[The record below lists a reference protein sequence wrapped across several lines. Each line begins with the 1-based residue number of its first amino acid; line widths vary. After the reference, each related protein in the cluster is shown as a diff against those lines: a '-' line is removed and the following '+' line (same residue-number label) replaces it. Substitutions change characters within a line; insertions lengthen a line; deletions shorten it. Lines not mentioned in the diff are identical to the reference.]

1 MTILGFIVPVVEY
14 GGMSLLFARFSVFV
28 ATVFGV
34 GYCPVAPGTAGT
46 GVALLLFWLLRPDGR
61 LQMLLAAC
69 IIIIGIIASH
79 YADKSFGT
87 KDSGRIVID
96 EVAGYAVAVLFL
108 PMTPGYLIAGFLLF
122 RVFDIVKPPPV
133 RQIERALPGGLG
145 VVMDDVAAGVY
156 ANLCLQLWKALV

>member
-1 MTILGFIVPVVEY
+1 M
-14 GGMSLLFARFSVFV
+14 RFSVFV

-34 GYCPVAPGTAGT
+34 GYSPVAPGTAGT
-46 GVALLLFWLLRPDGR
+46 GVALLLFWLLRPDAQ
-61 LQMLLAAC
+61 LHLLLAAG
-69 IIIIGIIASH
+69 IISIGIIVSH
-79 YADKSFGT
+79 YADKAFGT

-96 EVAGYAVAVLFL
+96 EVAGYAVSVLFL

-145 VVMDDVAAGVY
+145 VVMDDVAAGIY